1 MHGRTD
7 RARFLLLLPFLLF
20 LGGGCE
26 RTEVAKGEAAFR
38 KGEYE
43 RAAKHFEAAIQRGEE
58 TPQTRLGAFQ
68 AHFRQGLRL
77 ERQHRFSEAIAHYE
91 KALALRPDDPE
102 LRQRY
107 REAKR
112 RRFSAFMADGALLAT
127 EGRWPQAAAA
137 YRAAL
142 EARPDDPACRLKY
155 ARALRKSGREGEAL
169 EEVRQ
174 VLRRVPN
181 HRTAHRMMA
190 EMLERRGD
198 RAGALEHRI
207 ADRIAGGKIL
217 EAAAFL
223 ERRLAAHPEEKPPEG
238 AFLRLARLYA
248 QAHRWQKGWEAFE
261 QEVPPLSGPAYLL
274 GAEIATHL
282 GKWEAAR
289 SCLDRAERELPGD
302 PRVTVGIARL
312 LRIRGAAKEAI
323 PRLVRAIAEHPGEGA
338 LYRELGAAHLRLGA
352 WPQAIEALKRAIRL
366 DPDDA
371 EAHACLGRVYAA
383 RNERAAAISAFE
395 AAVARAP
402 EIPEYLTALADAL
415 LTAHRLSEALETFE
429 RLTTLE
435 IPEKGAL
442 FERMGHLAL
451 KYPDPHRAL
460 RYFETAR
467 KLGVRSFPLFDAL
480 SRLYLEA
487 QRYEEAIDA
496 ARKALAIDP
505 TSVELHYR
513 LGTLYYERKAYGAS
527 ARAYRRAIE
536 HAPPDIQPERLALL
550 FNAAA
555 WSFALA
561 GENLEEAIRLSERSL
576 ELRPEVPAF
585 LDTLAELHDRLGD
598 PETAVSLARRALER
612 TKRDR
617 AYYQRQL
624 EKFESHLRAP

>member
-1 MHGRTD
+1 MYGRTD
-7 RARFLLLLPFLLF
+7 REHFLLLLPFLLF

-26 RTEVAKGEAAFR
+26 RTDVAKGEAAFR

-43 RAAKHFEAAIQRGEE
+43 RAAKHFEAAMQRGQE
-58 TPQTRLGAFQ
+58 TPQSRLGSFQ

-77 ERQHRFSEAIAHYE
+77 ERQRRFAEAIAHYE
-91 KALALRPDDPE
+91 KALALRSDDLE
-102 LRQRY
+102 LRERY

-112 RRFSAFMADGALLAT
+112 RLFSAFMAEGALLAT
-127 EGRWPQAAAA
+127 EGRWPEAAAA

-142 EARPDDPACRLKY
+142 ETRPDDPACRLKY
-155 ARALRKSGREGEAL
+155 ARALQHSGREGEAI
-169 EEVRQ
+169 EEVRW
-174 VLRRVPN
+174 VLRKVPQ

-190 EMLERRGD
+190 EMLDRRGD

-207 ADRIAGGKIL
+207 ADRIAGGKTL

-238 AFLRLARLYA
+238 AFLRLAALYA
-248 QAHRWQKGWEAFE
+248 QAHRWQKAWEAFE
-261 QEVPPLSGPAYLL
+261 KAEPPTSLEAYLL

-282 GKWEAAR
+282 GKWTLAR
-289 SCLDRAERELPGD
+289 AYLDRATRQFPED
-302 PRVTVGIARL
+302 PQVTVGIARL
-312 LRIRGAAKEAI
+312 LRMRGVAKEAI
-323 PRLVRAIAEHPGEGA
+323 PLLVRAIAEHPREGA
-338 LYRELGAAHLRLGA
+338 LYRELGAAHLRLEA
-352 WPQAIEALKRAIRL
+352 WSQAIEALERAIRL

-371 EAHACLGRVYAA
+371 EAHACLGAVHAA

-395 AAVARAP
+395 AAVAHAP
-402 EIPEYLTALADAL
+402 EVPEYLTALAEAL
-415 LTAHRLSEALETFE
+415 LASHRLSEALEYFE

-442 FERMGHLAL
+442 FERMGHIAL
-451 KYPDPHRAL
+451 EHRDSRRAL
-460 RYFETAR
+460 RYFERAR
-467 KLGVRSFPLFDAL
+467 KLGVRTFPLFDAL

-487 QRYEEAIDA
+487 QRYEDAIDA
-496 ARKALAIDP
+496 AREALAIDP

-513 LGTLYYERKAYGAS
+513 LGTLYYERKAYGDS

-585 LDTLAELHDRLGD
+585 LDTLAELHDRIGD
-598 PETAVSLARRALER
+598 HETAVSLARRALER